1 MGTSPSLARPLYRT
15 RRVRPARAGGGG
27 RGGRAVI
34 GDVDGTHG
42 WQCPGVLR
50 LSGGAKTH
58 TSAGP
63 DQGPE
68 VPPHY
73 GPAVAEA
80 WQPQKV
86 HDSAAAAGTVQVATT
101 SRAKAGRH
109 PVAGRGGGGG
119 GRRPWARPR
128 TSDSDH
134 HRPGPGRRAT
144 AGQRAGSQAIPS
156 GPRSGRQS
164 GLTRGSRLPRPNEGG
179 SPAD

>member
-42 WQCPGVLR
+42 WHSLGGVCGLC
-50 LSGGAKTH
+50 TH
-58 TSAGP
+58 ISAGP

-68 VPPHY
+68 LPPHY
-73 GPAVAEA
+73 ARGRSRAAGPRASPAGRDWSPAV
-80 WQPQKV
+80 
-86 HDSAAAAGTVQVATT
+86 QVETT
-101 SRAKAGRH
+101 TRAKAGRH

-119 GRRPWARPR
+119 DRRPWVRPR